1 MREISYEAIAE
12 TVRDLAIQAS
22 IDLSPDMEAALV
34 TAWHREEH
42 ELGGYAL
49 EQIVRNIEVA
59 RAEKL
64 PICQDTGYFTVFV
77 EFGPGVLLPPG
88 TQAAVNEGVARAT
101 AAAHLRASLVED
113 PHFHRFNTGDNTP
126 VQLHLEQVGDADR
139 LRITVMP
146 KGGGSENATLLVM
159 LLPTAGTAEIT
170 GRVVEHVRSKASF
183 ACPPVVVGIGLGGS
197 ADSCLLAAKRALLRP
212 VGQAHPEREYASLE
226 RDILRAVND
235 SRIGAAGMGGEHTA
249 LAVHLESLPTHIAN
263 LPLAVVI
270 SCHALRRRMREL

>member
-22 IDLSPDMEAALV
+22 IDLSPDVEAALV
-34 TAWHREEH
+34 AAWHREEH

-49 EQIVRNIEVA
+49 EQIARNIKVA
-59 RAEKL
+59 RDLKL
-64 PICQDTGYFTVFV
+64 PICQDTGYFTVFL

-88 TQAAVNEGVARAT
+88 TGAAVNEGVTRAT
-101 AAAHLRASLVED
+101 AAAHLRASVVED
-113 PHFHRFNTGDNTP
+113 PHFHRVNTGDNTP
-126 VQLHLEQVGDADR
+126 VQLHLEQVGEEDR

-170 GRVVEHVRSKASF
+170 SRVVEHVRSKASF
-183 ACPPVVVGIGLGGS
+183 ACPPVVVGMGLGGS

-212 VGQAHPEREYASLE
+212 VGQPHPEKEYASLE
-226 RDILRAVND
+226 RDILQAVNAT
-235 SRIGAAGMGGEHTA
+235 RIGAAGMGGSHTA

-270 SCHALRRRMREL
+270 SCHALRKRMREL